1 MKSNHLPK
9 KSNHLPKKIKKES
22 RKAEQ
27 PEPKWFEKQITSD
40 QFEIKQGKNGKFYS
54 RHKEWKN
61 NIWIGPYDSKEAVD
75 KVINSYVSV
84 TKKPFGEREPLKNVR
99 SFIGEVV

>member
-1 MKSNHLPK
+1 MKLNHLPK
-9 KSNHLPKKIKKES
+9 KNKQRKQKS
-22 RKAEQ
+22 RTAR
-27 PEPKWFEKQITSD
+27 EPKWFEKQITSD

-54 RHKEWKN
+54 RHKEWKST
-61 NIWIGPYDSKEAVD
+61 IWIGPYDSKEAVN

-84 TKKPFGEREPLKNVR
+84 TKKPFGERESLKNVR